1 MSYDLIFW
9 KELRPMG
16 SPRNTYEQL
25 NQCLP
30 GDLPQMPDL
39 EKLPN
44 DEIYRAL
51 KIVFPGIFQS
61 PGNAWV
67 WSSGYRLCPQDC
79 KEIVAEYGSLPE
91 SPWPEDD
98 RGFICY
104 LSDYHL
110 SFCLNYG
117 MGKVMKAIVDVIA
130 DFDCPVYDPQFD
142 RRARAAKNLPATVDM
157 MKELESRRT
166 NPKTAQFSQN
176 RVFEA
181 LSLTLEEQPVHNA
194 PTLEQLL
201 SAVDQ
206 LTPYGGPGYLLL
218 EGYAEDYIQVAGG
231 NGMYTVEWR
240 IYQAD
245 ESFQHWIVGLPD
257 EPSMPLVA
265 IPTNGS
271 FVSVQQDEELSAA
284 DAKVLL
290 LAYANKE
297 DRPMQYSWRDASSM
311 FNP

>member
-1 MSYDLIFW
+1 
-9 KELRPMG
+9 MG

-67 WSSGYRLCPQDC
+67 WSSSYRLLPQDC
-79 KEIVAEYGSLPE
+79 KKILAEYGSLPE
-91 SPWPEDD
+91 SPWPDDD

-104 LSDYHL
+104 FSDNHL
-110 SFCLNYG
+110 SFCLNFG
-117 MGKVMKAIVDVIA
+117 MDKVMKAIVDVMA
-130 DFDCPVYDPQFD
+130 DFDCPVYDPQFV
-142 RRARAAKNLPATVDM
+142 RRARAAKNLQATVNI
-157 MKELESRRT
+157 MKDIESVIAKA
-166 NPKTAQFSQN
+166 KTDQLGQT
-176 RVFEA
+176 RVFYD
-181 LSLTLEEQPVHNA
+181 LTLTLEDEPVYNT
-194 PTLEQLL
+194 PSLERLL

-218 EGYAEDYIQVAGG
+218 QGYEQDYIQVAGG

-240 IYQAD
+240 INQAD

-257 EPSMPLVA
+257 EPLMPIVR
-265 IPTNGS
+265 IVTYGRIIE
-271 FVSVQQDEELSAA
+271 VQQNEELSAD